1 MVTSVPRPLQPL
13 PPPAA
18 IPPQVMWRLS
28 VEQYHEMIRWEIL
41 TDDDAVEL
49 LEGWLVSKMPK
60 NPPHRMATKLTRT
73 ALEQLIPDGW
83 YVDSQEP
90 ITLSDSSEPEPDV
103 VVIRG
108 ETRDYF
114 DRHPT
119 ASEIGLVIEISDS
132 TLERDR
138 TLKKLIYAKAGIPVY
153 WIINL
158 GEQCIEV
165 YTQPAQQADEW
176 TYLQEQVYSLAD
188 SIPIVFE
195 EKEIGQIAAKDLLP

>member
-1 MVTSVPRPLQPL
+1 MVTSVPRPLQSL
-13 PPPAA
+13 LPPAA

-60 NPPHRMATKLTRT
+60 NPPHSALNDVVAEILKAILPNGWCLRSQNPI
-73 ALEQLIPDGW
+73 ALEI
-83 YVDSQEP
+83 
-90 ITLSDSSEPEPDV
+90 SEPEPDIAIV
-103 VVIRG
+103 RG
-108 ETRDYF
+108 SVRDYF

-119 ASEIGLVIEISDS
+119 ASEIGWVIEISDS

-176 TYLQEQVYSLAD
+176 TYLQEQIYALGD
-188 SIPIVFE
+188 SIPVIIE
-195 EKEIGQIAAKDLLP
+195 TKEITQIAVRELLP